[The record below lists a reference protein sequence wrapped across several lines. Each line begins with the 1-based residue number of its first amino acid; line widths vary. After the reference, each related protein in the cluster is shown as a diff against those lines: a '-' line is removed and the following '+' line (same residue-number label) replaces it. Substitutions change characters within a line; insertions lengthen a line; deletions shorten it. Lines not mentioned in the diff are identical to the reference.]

1 MKIFGKYSTK
11 ALCFS
16 LVLATAFMTGCG
28 GSNNNNKRSSAGSS
42 KMQSSVAVSSAS
54 SVANSIASSSAL
66 SSSAVVLTVVAAK
79 SPSNVAVG
87 IRVDRNISATFNA
100 AMDDST
106 ITTETF
112 VVTGP
117 NDTLVPGVVTY
128 ADMVATFNPDSDLQT
143 NTSYTVTI
151 KSIVKNLAVPATGLA
166 TDSVWTFTTAAELA
180 QGPEP
185 VNLGTAIN
193 YVILAKSAVSATVGT
208 TVTGNIG
215 LSPAAES
222 FITGFSQTRDATN
235 EFSIASMVTGNLYA
249 ANMAAPTPTIMTT
262 AIGDMEIAY
271 TDAAGRSLPDFT
283 ERGAGD
289 ISGMTLVPGLYKWG
303 TGVSANT
310 NVTLSGG
317 ANDVWIFQ
325 IANNLTVASGVI
337 VTLDGGALAKNVF
350 WQVAGKATLGT
361 TADFKGII
369 LSQTQVILET
379 GAILNG
385 RALAQTAITL
395 DASAVTAP
403 AL

>member
-16 LVLATAFMTGCG
+16 LVLVTAFVTGCG
-28 GSNNNNKRSSAGSS
+28 SGNNNNKRSSAASS

-54 SVANSIASSSAL
+54 SVTTSAAL
-66 SSSAVVLTVVAAK
+66 SSSAVVLTVVAVK

-87 IRVDRNISATFNA
+87 IRVDRNISATFDA
-100 AMDDST
+100 AMDATT

-112 VVTGP
+112 IVTGP
-117 NDTLVPGVVTY
+117 GATHVPGVVSY
-128 ADMVATFNPDSDLQT
+128 ADMVATFNPTSDLQT

-151 KSIVKNLAVPATGLA
+151 KSTVKNLAVPATGLA
-166 TDSVWTFTTAAELA
+166 MDSVWTFTTAMELA
-180 QGPEP
+180 EGPEP

-208 TVTGNIG
+208 TIVGNVG

-222 FITGFSQTRDATN
+222 FITGFDQTRDATN
-235 EFSIASMVTGNLYA
+235 QFSISAMVTGNLYA
-249 ANMAAPTPTIMTT
+249 ANMTAPTPTLMTT

-283 ERGAGD
+283 ELGAGN
-289 ISGMTLVPGLYKWG
+289 ISGLTMVPGLYKWG
-303 TGVSANT
+303 TGVLAVT

-325 IANNLTVASGVI
+325 IAENLTVGNGVI
-337 VTLDGGALAKNVF
+337 VNLSGGALAKNVF

-379 GAILNG
+379 GALLNG

>member
-16 LVLATAFMTGCG
+16 LVLVTAFVTGCG
-28 GSNNNNKRSSAGSS
+28 GDNNKNKRSSAASS
-42 KMQSSVAVSSAS
+42 TMQSSVAVSSAS
-54 SVANSIASSSAL
+54 SVATSAAV
-66 SSSAVVLTVVAAK
+66 SSSAVVLTVVAVK

-87 IRVDRNISATFNA
+87 IRVDRNISATFDA
-100 AMDDST
+100 AMDPTT

-112 VVTGP
+112 IVTGP
-117 NDTLVPGVVTY
+117 GDTLVSGVVSY
-128 ADMVATFNPDSDLQT
+128 ADMVATFNPASDLQAET
-143 NTSYTVTI
+143 VYTVTI
-151 KSIVKNLAVPATGLA
+151 KSTVKNLAVPATGLA
-166 TDSVWTFTTAAELA
+166 ADSVWTFTTAVALAE
-180 QGPEP
+180 GPEP

-208 TVTGNIG
+208 TVVGNVG

-235 EFSIASMVTGNLYA
+235 EFSISAMVTGNLYA
-249 ANMAAPTPTIMTT
+249 ANMTAPTPTIMTT

-283 ERGAGD
+283 ELGAGN
-289 ISGMTLVPGLYKWG
+289 ISGLTMAPGLYKWG
-303 TGVSANT
+303 TGVLAVT

-325 IANNLTVASGVI
+325 VAEDLTVDSGVI
-337 VTLDGGALAKNVF
+337 FSLSGGALAKNVF